1 MAIST
6 VASMASLFNL
16 IYEDTLFVAREM
28 NVMTNLVTPYSARGW
43 MDRKIGIYPTM
54 TAVAVAEGVDFA
66 APTTFT
72 KTLQMTLS
80 PGEVIT
86 QAILTDRRVETDPE
100 DARRDCAQEMGN
112 AISTKIDV
120 DIVTDI
126 ASFTTDKGAGTGV
139 TATIATFA
147 TAVTTLRAASV
158 PNPMYAVL
166 HPYHWHDI
174 WTELGQPAATY
185 VLLGDVANQAL
196 KDFFV
201 GDWLNMRWWVCA
213 NIAVDATPDA
223 VSGVFNP
230 QALAFDSRKAP
241 TMEPERDASLR
252 AWELNMVAG
261 YAHGVRRQTHGVKMT
276 ADATAP

>member
-6 VASMASLFNL
+6 VASMSSLFNL

-28 NVMTNLVTPYSARGW
+28 NIMVNLVTPYSAKGW

-54 TAVAVAEGVDFA
+54 VAVAVAEGADFA

-72 KTLQMTLS
+72 KTLHATLS

-86 QAILTDRRVETDPE
+86 QAILTDRRIETDLE

-112 AISTKIDV
+112 AIATKIDT
-120 DIVTDI
+120 DLVTDI
-126 ASFTTDKGAGTGV
+126 ASLSTDKGAGAGSA
-139 TATIATFA
+139 ATVATFA
-147 TAVTTLRAASV
+147 TAVTTLRAAKV

-174 WTELGQPAATY
+174 WTELGQPAGTQA
-185 VLLGDVANQAL
+185 LLGDVANRAL
-196 KDFFV
+196 QDFFV
-201 GDWLNMRWWVCA
+201 GTWLNMRWWVCA
-213 NIAVDATPDA
+213 NISIDASDDA

-241 TMEPERDASLR
+241 TLEPERDASLR

-261 YAHGVRRQTHGVKMT
+261 YAHGVRRTAFGVKMT